1 MFNVFKQCHILIE
14 LFLHPHLPPP
24 APPTELISSPF
35 PPLAISETPHKPHQ
49 DSNPGLL
56 ASNPSFLPLPH
67 TAGLSPLP
75 GTDLL
80 SQMRGLR
87 SGVCPRPHSSW
98 GTAGLQTLSSGV
110 PSLDPMVYNVLLN
123 GRAGFTKMCPLPFSG
138 DAENLAMLCPQEI
151 GIWSGICRQAGS
163 AARNELRDLCFGHV
177 YFGS

>member
-1 MFNVFKQCHILIE
+1 MS
-14 LFLHPHLPPP
+14 HPHRAFPPP
-24 APPTELISSPF
+24 SPASPCPTHRTNFISFSSHGNF
-35 PPLAISETPHKPHQ
+35 RNTPTKPHR

-75 GTDLL
+75 GTDL

-87 SGVCPRPHSSW
+87 SGVYPRPHSSW
-98 GTAGLQTLSSGV
+98 GTAGLQTLSSGI

-123 GRAGFTKMCPLPFSG
+123 GRAGFTKMCPLPFPG
-138 DAENLAMLCPQEI
+138 DAKNLTMLCPREI

-163 AARNELRDLCFGHV
+163 AARNELQDLCFGHV
-177 YFGS
+177 YFSS